1 MAYCFIYVIHLLYAA
16 DVVPVKPLRI
26 YEAIFTLVTAGNMS
40 VYQHGLERKRVRV
53 LAWHSTTASQTHT
66 ERKRERERARALS
79 HMQVSVLC
87 FLEIVNCGCVLK
99 DTSS

>member
-26 YEAIFTLVTAGNMS
+26 YEAIFTLVTTGNMS

-53 LAWHSTTASQTHT
+53 LAGHISAASRTHT
-66 ERKRERERARALS
+66 HTHPHTQSSLTHAGLSAL
-79 HMQVSVLC
+79 
-87 FLEIVNCGCVLK
+87 FF
-99 DTSS
+99 